1 MAQDTD
7 GRAYFVVRAPKSAPL
22 AIRVEQGISGD
33 TKIISLLDLLERLRA
48 LPEDKRVPLPEDW
61 PSLRAR
67 AMDAYSQHFVRILKS
82 HVGQSTIDKAL
93 GIIVKIGRNPG
104 SSEEIQQ
111 LLQSARKQ
119 VDRGNR
125 DVIRRMI
132 QIGDE
137 LSRRESQLI
146 PVSID
151 EIETL
156 LRDSIGKLI
165 KKVETQQ
172 GAPGIVLGII
182 K

>member
-1 MAQDTD
+1 M
-7 GRAYFVVRAPKSAPL
+7 
-22 AIRVEQGISGD
+22 
-33 TKIISLLDLLERLRA
+33 
-48 LPEDKRVPLPEDW
+48 
-61 PSLRAR
+61 
-67 AMDAYSQHFVRILKS
+67 
-82 HVGQSTIDKAL
+82 
-93 GIIVKIGRNPG
+93 
-104 SSEEIQQ
+104 
-111 LLQSARKQ
+111 QSARKQ

-137 LSRRESQLI
+137 MSRRESQLI

-156 LRDSIGKLI
+156 LRNCIGKLI

-172 GAPGIVLGII
+172 GTPGIVLGII